1 MGHCHT
7 RFTPGK
13 RVRVVTHD
21 KRVFQ
26 ARFVE
31 YRSQFVIFRTETE
44 QRLKIHRSDLKS
56 VTITKEHE
64 P

>member
-13 RVRVVTHD
+13 RVRVVTRD
-21 KRVFQ
+21 KQVFQ

-31 YRSQFVIFRTETE
+31 FRSQHIVLRTETNPH
-44 QRLKIHRSDLKS
+44 LKIKRSDLKS